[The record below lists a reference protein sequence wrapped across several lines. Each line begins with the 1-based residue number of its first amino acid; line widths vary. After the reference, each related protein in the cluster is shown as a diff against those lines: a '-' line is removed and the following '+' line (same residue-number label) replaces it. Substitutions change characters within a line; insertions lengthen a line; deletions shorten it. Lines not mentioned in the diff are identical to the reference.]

1 MRILLDE
8 CAPRPLKRELADYE
22 IRTVVEMG
30 WSGKKN
36 GELLLLMSQEIFTI
50 LLTTDQ
56 NLRYQQNLQQA
67 GVALVFLVALSNR
80 LPDLLPLVPDARNV
94 LNTITPGEVIEV
106 GGSLKFSRRRSKT
119 TPMHPTA
126 QRLCVGNGGS
136 LRRVIDTVRS
146 LYSCEG
152 GFADC
157 TASFPT

>member
-30 WSGKKN
+30 WSGKNN
-36 GELLLLMSQEIFTI
+36 GELLLLMSQEGFTI

-67 GVALVFLVALSNR
+67 GVAVVVLVASSNR
-80 LPDLLPLVPDARNV
+80 LPDLLPLVPDARKV

-106 GGSLKFSRRRSKT
+106 GGS
-119 TPMHPTA
+119 
-126 QRLCVGNGGS
+126 
-136 LRRVIDTVRS
+136 
-146 LYSCEG
+146 
-152 GFADC
+152 
-157 TASFPT
+157 

>member
-36 GELLLLMSQEIFTI
+36 GELLLLMSQEGFTI

-67 GVALVFLVALSNR
+67 GVAVVVLVASSNR
-80 LPDLLPLVPDARNV
+80 LPDLLPLVPDARTV
-94 LNTITPGEVIEV
+94 LITITPGEVIEV
-106 GGSLKFSRRRSKT
+106 GGS
-119 TPMHPTA
+119 
-126 QRLCVGNGGS
+126 
-136 LRRVIDTVRS
+136 
-146 LYSCEG
+146 
-152 GFADC
+152 
-157 TASFPT
+157 